1 MSSPTAI
8 NNNNQQQAPIPYNG
22 SSKQRRDLL
31 KNETDQLGRELP
43 FDCGKM
49 SQLRI
54 LKAACNY
61 LRKDKHFGALR
72 TLHDDSKYINGFLG
86 CDEIFRNESLSG
98 FIICFSKSGELV
110 HVSDTSYEHLG
121 IRSIDIIFTYDS
133 VYDMVHEHDKHFF
146 EELKTNFEE
155 YKNGKKF
162 SFYSLWFVSKI
173 KRNERSLTEYKLI
186 RVSGHYDT
194 KTALFVATCEQ
205 ILSVSN
211 REILSNISADCFT
224 SVHDK
229 QLGFQEISF
238 DAENL
243 LGYDLSEDDF
253 STKSLYHLLAPESLK
268 IVRDRHMQVLS
279 EKNTKG
285 YLDAVKI
292 LHKNGS
298 YVDCLVNLYC
308 DMKEQIYCK
317 YQVIGKQKM
326 QEYNEYVQRFKRDW
340 SIYKFYE
347 NPANSRANTN
357 CDFLDTS
364 FSSLPVG
371 TKFQETSDHSNF
383 IAYES
388 EIVYSQVMTRSPEA
402 PASSPTNIMA
412 VSTPRSHKRR
422 LESETD
428 EMEESFDISQFN
440 YNKKIKTGEPNIHFK
455 VEPMSME
462 QQQQATQS
470 PMFDDPLGSESFGPS
485 ICFNEENFYFQRQE
499 ELSCFDLNEII
510 EISNIKENI
519 EKEIFKL
526 QASEDRSVY
535 REGLKK
541 KLSYNSCAMNQFQQQ
556 QQHQQLNYDAI
567 NSSGFCDNDEQIY
580 QSLLEDTSL
589 FESLQAI
596 Y

>member
-1 MSSPTAI
+1 MSKLTAI
-8 NNNNQQQAPIPYNG
+8 ENQQQAASIPYSG

-43 FDCGKM
+43 FDCGKV

-61 LRKDKHFGALR
+61 LKKDKYFGALR
-72 TLHDDSKYINGFLG
+72 TFHDNSQYLNGLLG
-86 CDEIFRNESLSG
+86 CDETFRNESLSG
-98 FIICFSKSGELV
+98 FIICFTKSGELV

-121 IRSIDIIFTYDS
+121 LRSIDIIFTYDS

-186 RVSGHYDT
+186 RMSGHYDI
-194 KTALFVATCEQ
+194 KTSLFVATCAQ

-211 REILSNISADCFT
+211 REILTNISADCFT

-229 QLGFQEISF
+229 KLGFQEISF
-238 DAENL
+238 DVENL

-253 STKSLYHLLAPESLK
+253 NNRSLYHLLAPESLK
-268 IVRDRHMQVLS
+268 VVKERHMQILS

-292 LHKNGS
+292 LHKNGF

-317 YQVIGKQKM
+317 YQVIDKQSM
-326 QEYNEYVQRFKRDW
+326 REYNEYVQRFKRDW
-340 SIYKFYE
+340 SIYKFFE
-347 NPANSRANTN
+347 NPSNSRANTN
-357 CDFLDTS
+357 YDFLDSS
-364 FSSLPVG
+364 FSAPSVG
-371 TKFQETSDHSNF
+371 TKFQDTSDHSNF
-383 IAYES
+383 IAHES
-388 EIVYSQVMTRSPEA
+388 EIVYNNNSHVISSPET
-402 PASSPTNIMA
+402 PASNQILTAI
-412 VSTPRSHKRR
+412 STPRSHKRCFS
-422 LESETD
+422 ESD
-428 EMEESFDISQFN
+428 EMEESIHVSQF
-440 YNKKIKTGEPNIHFK
+440 YNKKIKTEVFTVKEEPIIN
-455 VEPMSME
+455 S
-462 QQQQATQS
+462 S
-470 PMFDDPLGSESFGPS
+470 PMFDESLGESFDP
-485 ICFNEENFYFQRQE
+485 IFNEENFYFQRQE

-526 QASEDRSVY
+526 QANEDRIMY

-541 KLSYNSCAMNQFQQQ
+541 KLSYSNCAIQQSQQPIQYQQQ
-556 QQHQQLNYDAI
+556 QWNYDNN
-567 NSSGFCDNDEQIY
+567 NSSSFVDSDDQIY
-580 QSLLEDTSL
+580 QSLIEDTSL